1 MARDDDTDYAI
12 LGLHV
17 LEEHG
22 FGFTTAQVGA
32 EWLWHLPFDQ
42 TYTAERA
49 AYRNLIGGIAPPRTA
64 TYRNPYREWI
74 GALIRA
80 DVFGYACPGQPRRAA
95 MLAYQDA
102 ALSHTANGIYGEM
115 WAAAL
120 IAASFAVPTAREAL
134 DIAMTATHAA
144 SRLAEALRAVRTAFD
159 CGLSWRSV
167 LLPDV
172 PVKLAGDGNGAS
184 TRRWSARAL
193 SMRQRGEAAL
203 VG

>member
-1 MARDDDTDYAI
+1 
-12 LGLHV
+12 
-17 LEEHG
+17 
-22 FGFTTAQVGA
+22 
-32 EWLWHLPFDQ
+32 
-42 TYTAERA
+42 
-49 AYRNLIGGIAPPRTA
+49 
-64 TYRNPYREWI
+64 
-74 GALIRA
+74 
-80 DVFGYACPGQPRRAA
+80 

-120 IAASFAVPTAREAL
+120 IAASFAVPTARDAL
-134 DIAMTATHAA
+134 DIAMTTTPAA
-144 SRLAEALRAVRTAFD
+144 SRLAEALRAVHTAFD

-184 TRRWSARAL
+184 TRRWSALAL
-193 SMRQRGEAAL
+193 SMRQRGEAPL